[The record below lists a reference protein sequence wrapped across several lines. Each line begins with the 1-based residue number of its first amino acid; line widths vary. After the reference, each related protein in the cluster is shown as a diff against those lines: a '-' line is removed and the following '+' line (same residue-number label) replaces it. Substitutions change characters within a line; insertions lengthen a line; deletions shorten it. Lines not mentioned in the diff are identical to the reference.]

1 MAKKRNTGFA
11 TRLRELRESA
21 GLTQR
26 ELAERS
32 GLHLGGLTK
41 LEQGDREP
49 AWSTVLDLAGALGVE
64 VSAFVVNGA
73 PPAPIPA
80 PMGRPR
86 KAPAQAQDTPEQ
98 GKATS
103 APSGQE
109 KPATNRGGKR
119 KAKE

>member
-41 LEQGDREP
+41 IEQGDREP

-64 VSAFVVNGA
+64 VGAFVVNGA
-73 PPAPIPA
+73 PPEPRPA

-86 KAPAQAQDTPEQ
+86 KAPAVAQEETPAGQATP
-98 GKATS
+98 
-103 APSGQE
+103 APSGQK
-109 KPATNRGGKR
+109 KPEAKGRGGRTGKD
-119 KAKE
+119 